1 MKSKREVIFEG
12 DPGFIEDPEGYD
24 ATEDIVRVFIYD
36 GMVSPFGTGYSEC
49 QQVAMNPRFR
59 TAVCRGP
66 ALVDPGNLKRGRRRR
81 GSGNNCLIKC

>member
-36 GMVSPFGTGYSEC
+36 GMVGPFGTGYSEC
-49 QQVAMNPRFR
+49 QLMAMNPGFR
-59 TAVCRGP
+59 IAEQCEKEHKSKTIDQTVWFLRWEQ
-66 ALVDPGNLKRGRRRR
+66 RQ
-81 GSGNNCLIKC
+81 